1 MKKVPEI
8 KNLKVCFLN
17 FVSLAEFRKRKFI
30 IYLEKAIH
38 LLVKKM
44 LPGNILLLLSLLLV
58 LSFLT
63 LLFIMDN
70 IKKAASEMKYWVKSF
85 LWYTPYRNGPSGT
98 SVSKT
103 KKEDLTM
110 RKTVMIKNVM
120 SMSQILNQIESF
132 IGKKKS
138 SKKINIYT
146 KHRDRLSSNV
156 WICYHQLKYW
166 ICNKYISGLWTHKSP
181 YSVRLNITTSVTVK
195 SQNWSFLVQTNAFWK
210 VLF

>member
-1 MKKVPEI
+1 MFSLNLNLSTQSIIFLTIHPFCYYYYFIYNNYQCLWFYMKKVPEI

-44 LPGNILLLLSLLLV
+44 LPGNILLLLSLLFV

-63 LLFIMDN
+63 LLSIMDN

-120 SMSQILNQIESF
+120 SMSQMLNQIESF
-132 IGKKKS
+132 IGKKNPV
-138 SKKINIYT
+138 KK
-146 KHRDRLSSNV
+146 
-156 WICYHQLKYW
+156 
-166 ICNKYISGLWTHKSP
+166 
-181 YSVRLNITTSVTVK
+181 
-195 SQNWSFLVQTNAFWK
+195 
-210 VLF
+210 